1 MTRKKLASLLLF
13 AHLFAIAVAN
23 FAPMGTRTTHA
34 LYRLVAPYVH
44 VTGLGQ
50 NWSMYQR
57 PKPFD
62 ARIEVVSV
70 HGDGCREHPLGTAD
84 GMPLRRLYFL
94 ENLFAGR
101 PAHQQPF
108 ADAVLR
114 RVEAQSPDGDAPRMV
129 QISCE
134 IRDTPPPGSAA
145 SIASQQY
152 KPYHTFTL
160 RGTPQPGDLP

>member
-1 MTRKKLASLLLF
+1 MTRKKLVSLLLF

-23 FAPMGTRTTHA
+23 FAPMGTPTAHR

-44 VTGLGQ
+44 LTGQSQ

-70 HGDGCREHPLGTAD
+70 HHDGHREHPLGTAD

-94 ENLFAGR
+94 ESLFAGR
-101 PAHQQPF
+101 PAHQQPV

-114 RVEAQSPDGDAPRMV
+114 RVEAQSPDGDTPRMV
-129 QISCE
+129 QISCI

-160 RGTPQPGDLP
+160 RQMPQPGDLP